1 MSEKYIKHSRQ
12 NKHDNVLIVGIK
24 RDNITSGQM
33 ESSLNE
39 LESLVKT
46 AGGKVVAKNHQDVK
60 K

>member
-46 AGGKVVAKNHQDVK
+46 AGEKVVAKNHQDVK